1 GQGGVA
7 MGITANASRGKG
19 KGEGK
24 DVTWTNSHIT
34 AGERLTL
41 ESGGDTNLRGAVA
54 SGKQVVADVGGN
66 LNIESLQDTS
76 TFKSKDTNIG
86 GSVTVGA
93 GFSASANVGR
103 QKIDSDYASVTEQ
116 SRIEAGD

>member
-1 GQGGVA
+1 DGDINLLAAQNTVETDRTSSNSSAGVGVAISVGQGGVA

-76 TFKSKDTNIG
+76 TFKSK
-86 GSVTVGA
+86 
-93 GFSASANVGR
+93 
-103 QKIDSDYASVTEQ
+103 
-116 SRIEAGD
+116 